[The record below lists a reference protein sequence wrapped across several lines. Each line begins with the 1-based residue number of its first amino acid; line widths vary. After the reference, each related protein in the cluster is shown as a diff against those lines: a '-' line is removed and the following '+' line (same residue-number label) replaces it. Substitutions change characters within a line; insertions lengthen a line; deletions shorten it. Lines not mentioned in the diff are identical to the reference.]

1 MSYLPWRLS
10 SRANEQM
17 PTPSPQMPK
26 TVPSATSKSP
36 TAQPQLPHDR
46 DEKAGSTD
54 GVPSKQIQQAALDLK
69 RGLQDT
75 SRSTE
80 SDATYRKL
88 KK

>member
-1 MSYLPWRLS
+1 M
-10 SRANEQM
+10 NKT
-17 PTPSPQMPK
+17 TPSAP
-26 TVPSATSKSP
+26 SKSP
-36 TAQPQLPHDR
+36 AAGPELPHDR

-54 GVPSKQIQQAALDLK
+54 GIPSERVRQGARDLK

-80 SDATYRKL
+80 SDAAYRKL

>member
-10 SRANEQM
+10 NRA
-17 PTPSPQMPK
+17 SPQMAK
-26 TVPSATSKSP
+26 ALPSAPSTSP

-54 GVPSKQIQQAALDLK
+54 GVPSERVRQGARDTK

-80 SDATYRKL
+80 SDAAYRKL
-88 KK
+88 KR